1 MVCLALLTAA
11 AVMDIR
17 YSKISNRLILGGLAM
32 GFFFQVLE
40 SGLGGAGVFLI
51 NVSIPVILLFL
62 LFLMR
67 ALGAGD
73 IKLFSVVG
81 GICGFQ
87 WLFLTLAASFLVG
100 ACMSLCKMAYH
111 RSLIARLAVFGN
123 YVRQSL
129 AEGRILKYPQEPEG
143 KQHIIHFSIAIL
155 IGYGITMGVIG

>member
-73 IKLFSVVG
+73 IKLFSMTG
-81 GICGFQ
+81 SILTIGKLFQ
-87 WLFLTLAASFLVG
+87 CMAYSFLAAGVFAAFILAADHNRRRTLANAAEYLLDV
-100 ACMSLCKMAYH
+100 LCTKKLKPYTV
-111 RSLIARLAVFGN
+111 LDEEARVPFAFAVPVFFGTAAA
-123 YVRQSL
+123 L
-129 AEGRILKYPQEPEG
+129 LFP
-143 KQHIIHFSIAIL
+143 
-155 IGYGITMGVIG
+155 